1 MTIDSDTIAA
11 EQWCEKH
18 ECHLQMSCHV
28 DAFLAGVTHANKK
41 LEQVAREAFRAARIV
56 DGTVTNYYR
65 FETEDDY
72 LSSKSK
78 EGK

>member
-1 MTIDSDTIAA
+1 MIKCWIKEGSVTKIHPLVHG
-11 EQWCEKH
+11 EQ
-18 ECHLQMSCHV
+18 LQEG
-28 DAFLAGVTHANKK
+28 FFVTPEE
-41 LEQVAREAFRAARIV
+41 LEQVQREAFRAARIV